1 MRAMS
6 RSSSVNNGSYSG
18 RSTHASTLR
27 PSGRFSQRI
36 SKPYEVSSG
45 QVSAVDCKV

>member
-6 RSSSVNNGSYSG
+6 RTSSVNNGSYSG
-18 RSTHASTLR
+18 PSTHASTLR

-36 SKPYEVSSG
+36 
-45 QVSAVDCKV
+45 AV